1 MIAQS
6 SSVVA
11 VAVGGGAGRAAP
23 RQHQTRGALRH
34 TYHGA
39 VQQQRVGKVGACAV
53 AGAAPSAR
61 LGGVKNGCGGGGGG
75 GNGGGGGGGGAVGGV
90 VGGGTPGAASGAR
103 LSARRRAPAITAIPA
118 WHPDADPADM
128 DPDVPT
134 PGFASIEEALAEV
147 AAGKFVVVL
156 DDEDRENEGDLIGA
170 ADLMTPESLAFMIR
184 HTSGLVCVS
193 VEDDA
198 ADRLNLPLMVTSKE
212 NEDAMKTAFTVSCDL
227 TASTTGISAAE
238 RAATIARLGSPD
250 ATPEDFVR
258 PGHVFPLRYR
268 EGGVLKRTGHTEA
281 ALDLA
286 RMAGRAPAGVLCE
299 IVNDADGSMSR
310 LPQLRE
316 FSEKHG
322 LKMVLISDM
331 VRYRRKRE
339 VLVERTASARVPTEH
354 GEFTAVSYKSKVDG
368 IEHVAFVYGDSAEAA
383 AKENVLVR
391 VHSECLTGDIFR
403 SARCDCGNQ
412 LDMAMRK
419 VAKEGRGVIVYLRG
433 QEGRGIGLGH
443 KLRAYNLQDEGRDT
457 VQANEDLGL
466 PVDSREYGVGAQILQ
481 DLGVRTIRL
490 MTNNPAKYL
499 GLKGF
504 GITIVG
510 RVPLFAPVTLE
521 NKRYIE
527 TKRAK
532 MGHMFGDESSE
543 FAPVEGE
550 GVEVA

>member
-1 MIAQS
+1 VIS
-6 SSVVA
+6 HSSVV
-11 VAVGGGAGRAAP
+11 VGAAAAGAAGRTALR
-23 RQHQTRGALRH
+23 RQQQQQQTRGAAQK
-34 TYHGA
+34 YHGA
-39 VQQQRVGKVGACAV
+39 KGAGAV
-53 AGAAPSAR
+53 AAGASSSSAR
-61 LGGVKNGCGGGGGG
+61 LGGGVKKSGAKNGV
-75 GNGGGGGGGGAVGGV
+75 GGALGGAS
-90 VGGGTPGAASGAR
+90 GASGAR
-103 LSARRRAPAITAIPA
+103 ASGAAAGAAVPA
-118 WHPDADPADM
+118 WHPDADPADN

-134 PGFASIEEALAEV
+134 PGFASIDEALAEV
-147 AAGKFVVVL
+147 AAGRFVVVL

-193 VEDDA
+193 VLDDT
-198 ADRLNLPLMVTSKE
+198 ADKLNLPLMVSSKE
-212 NEDAMKTAFTVSCDL
+212 NADAMKTAFTVSCDL
-227 TASTTGISAAE
+227 AVATTGISAAE
-238 RAATIARLGSPD
+238 RAGTIARLGSPD
-250 ATPEDFVR
+250 ATAEDFVR

-331 VRYRRKRE
+331 VRYRQKRE

-368 IEHVAFVYGDSAEAA
+368 MEHVAFVYGDSAEAA
-383 AKENVLVR
+383 AQDNVLVR

-403 SARCDCGNQ
+403 SVRCDCGNQ
-412 LDMAMRK
+412 LDMAMKK

-443 KLRAYNLQDEGRDT
+443 KLRAYNLQDAGRDT

-481 DLGVRTIRL
+481 DLGMRTIRL

-504 GITIVG
+504 GLTIVG
-510 RVPLFAPVTLE
+510 RVPLFAPITLE

-527 TKRAK
+527 TKRTK

-543 FAPVEGE
+543 FAPVEEGE

>member
-1 MIAQS
+1 MACVTS
-6 SSVVA
+6 SPCGVV
-11 VAVGGGAGRAAP
+11 VGGGAGRGALR
-23 RQHQTRGALRH
+23 RQQTRGAVHAKAAAGVPPPAPAASSSSSTRLSLGSVKRG
-34 TYHGA
+34 TGCRRQGA
-39 VQQQRVGKVGACAV
+39 
-53 AGAAPSAR
+53 S
-61 LGGVKNGCGGGGGG
+61 
-75 GNGGGGGGGGAVGGV
+75 
-90 VGGGTPGAASGAR
+90 GTPRAASVTAR
-103 LSARRRAPAITAIPA
+103 STPT
-118 WHPDADPADM
+118 WHPDADPADV
-128 DPDVPT
+128 DPDEPT
-134 PGFASIEEALAEV
+134 PGFASIEEALEEV

-170 ADLMTPESLAFMIR
+170 ADLMTQESLNFMIR
-184 HTSGLVCVS
+184 HTSGLVCVA
-193 VEDDA
+193 VENDT
-198 ADRLNLPLMVTSKE
+198 ADRLNLPLMVSSKE

-227 TASTTGISAAE
+227 TVSTTGISAGE
-238 RAATIARLGSPD
+238 RAATIAKLGDPD
-250 ATPEDFVR
+250 ACAEEFVR

-286 RMAGRAPAGVLCE
+286 RMAGRGPAGVLCE
-299 IVNDADGSMSR
+299 IVNDHDGSMAR

-316 FSEKHG
+316 FSQKHG

-354 GEFTAVSYKSKVDG
+354 GEFTAVSYRSKVDG
-368 IEHVAFVYGDSAEAA
+368 IEHVAFVYGDADSCEAD
-383 AKENVLVR
+383 NVLVR

-412 LDMAMRK
+412 LDMAMKK
-419 VAKEGRGVIVYLRG
+419 VAAEGRGVIVYLRG

-504 GITIVG
+504 GLTIVG

-521 NKRYIE
+521 NKKYIE

-532 MGHMFGDESSE
+532 MGHLFGDETAS
-543 FAPVEGE
+543 FAAASHEAT